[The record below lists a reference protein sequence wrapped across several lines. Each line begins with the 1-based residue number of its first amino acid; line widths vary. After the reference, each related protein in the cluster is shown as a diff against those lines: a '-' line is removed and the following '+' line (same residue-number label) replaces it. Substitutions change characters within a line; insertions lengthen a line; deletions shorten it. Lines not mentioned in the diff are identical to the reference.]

1 MSPEELLQHHNL
13 RKTNGRLSVLRSFVE
28 SGKALSHSELQGLIS
43 KKIDRVTLYRILE
56 SFESRGILH
65 KVPDDQVSLK
75 YALCDHPAHY
85 MDHTHTDNHAH
96 FKCETCGDTLCLED
110 AVIPEITVPKGF
122 QVKEKFMLLGGL
134 CEHCAN

>member
-1 MSPEELLQHHNL
+1 MTPEKLLQHHNL
-13 RKTNGRLSVLRSFVE
+13 RKTNSRLSVLQSFLN
-28 SGKALSHSELQGLIS
+28 SRKALSHSELQQLTAN
-43 KKIDRVTLYRILE
+43 KVDRVSLYRILE
-56 SFESRGILH
+56 SFEQHGILH
-65 KVPDDQVSLK
+65 KVPDDQVSVK
-75 YALCDHPAHY
+75 YALCDHPAHEVN
-85 MDHTHTDNHAH
+85 HTHSDNHAH